1 MIITNTVNKSNVR
14 LDKYLAETYID
25 KPRNYFID
33 LIKKGFVKVNNRV
46 VKSSYIVKEN
56 DLIEI
61 DFVEKKIKVNEKN
74 EVNLNIK
81 ILYEDKYLAIIN
93 KPKGIVT
100 HPADSYEKE
109 TLVNGLRYLFKS
121 NLSNI
126 NSDRPGIVHRLDKDT
141 SGLLII
147 AKDDITHQKLLQ
159 MFKKHLIIKGYIAIV
174 EGKIIDDKIIN
185 LPIKRSETKR
195 YKMEINPS
203 GRESITE
210 YKVISFNNNFSL
222 LDILIKTGRTH
233 QIRCH
238 MQAIN
243 HPIIGDKI
251 YGAKKTNFD
260 FFYLHSYK
268 LEFIHPITNENIKI
282 ILKPEKYFLDK
293 IKELNLECN
302 LFVK

>member
-1 MIITNTVNKSNVR
+1 MTVTNKANKSNIR
-14 LDKYLAETYID
+14 IDKYLAETYLD
-25 KPRNYFID
+25 KTRNYFID
-33 LIKKGFVKVNNRV
+33 LIKKGFVKVNNNL
-46 VKSSYIVKEN
+46 VKSSYIIKEK
-56 DLIEI
+56 DVIEI
-61 DFVEKKIKVNEKN
+61 EFLESNLKVNEKK
-74 EVNLNIK
+74 EVDLNIK

-109 TLVNGLRYLFKS
+109 TLVNGLRYLFKD

-141 SGLLII
+141 SGALII
-147 AKDDITHQKLLQ
+147 AKDNLTHEKLSS
-159 MFKKHLIIKGYIAIV
+159 MFKKHIIVKGYIAIV
-174 EGKIIDDKIIN
+174 EGKLVDNKIIN
-185 LPIKRSETKR
+185 LPIKRSTTKR
-195 YKMEINPS
+195 HKMEINPN

-210 YKVISFNNNFSL
+210 YKVISYNNNFSL
-222 LDILIKTGRTH
+222 LDVLIKTGRTH

-268 LEFIHPITNENIKI
+268 LEFIHPMTNENIKI

-302 LFVK
+302 LF